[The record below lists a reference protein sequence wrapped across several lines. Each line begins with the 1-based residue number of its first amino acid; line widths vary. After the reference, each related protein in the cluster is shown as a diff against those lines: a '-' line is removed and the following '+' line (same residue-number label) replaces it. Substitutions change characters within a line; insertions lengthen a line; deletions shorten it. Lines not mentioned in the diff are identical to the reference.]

1 MSLDETFSAEHRAA
15 QEALPWLANATLDA
29 AEEERLR
36 AHLRSCACCRD
47 ELALLQAVRA
57 AGPGPGSGPAPGC
70 DPDRAW
76 ARMQQHLDQPEQP
89 QVAPM
94 PGILARWRARVAAN
108 DRNWLRG
115 AVALQ
120 CCLIA
125 VLAAL
130 LLRPDPGQD
139 ADTAYR
145 GLGAS
150 APVQAGILVVFRPD
164 TPERE
169 LRRIVRAS
177 GARLAGGPTA
187 ADAWLLDGG
196 DTAAVLARLRAEPA
210 VELAEPLGAG
220 ARP

>member
-1 MSLDETFSAEHRAA
+1 MSLDETFSAEHKAA
-15 QEALPWLANATLDA
+15 REALPWLANDTLDA
-29 AEEERLR
+29 GEEERLR
-36 AHLRSCACCRD
+36 AHLRGCARCRD

-76 ARMQQHLDQPEQP
+76 ARMQQRLDRP
-89 QVAPM
+89 QAAAAPM
-94 PGILARWRARVAAN
+94 PGIVARWRARIAAN
-108 DRNWLRG
+108 DRSWLRG
-115 AVALQ
+115 ALALQ

-130 LLRPDPGQD
+130 LVRPDPGQD
-139 ADTAYR
+139 AGTAYR

-150 APVQAGILVVFRPD
+150 APVQSGILVVFRPD

>member
-29 AEEERLR
+29 GEEERLR
-36 AHLRSCACCRD
+36 THLRSCACCRD

-76 ARMQQHLDQPEQP
+76 ARMQQRLDQPQ
-89 QVAPM
+89 AASM
-94 PGILARWRARVAAN
+94 PGTLARWGARIAAN
-108 DRNWLRG
+108 DRSWLRG

-130 LLRPDPGQD
+130 LVRPDQGQD
-139 ADTAYR
+139 AGTAYR
-145 GLGAS
+145 GLGAA
-150 APVQAGILVVFRPD
+150 APVRAGIVVVFRPD

>member
-1 MSLDETFSAEHRAA
+1 
-15 QEALPWLANATLDA
+15 
-29 AEEERLR
+29 
-36 AHLRSCACCRD
+36 
-47 ELALLQAVRA
+47 
-57 AGPGPGSGPAPGC
+57 
-70 DPDRAW
+70 
-76 ARMQQHLDQPEQP
+76 MQQRLDRP
-89 QVAPM
+89 QTAPM
-94 PGILARWRARVAAN
+94 PGILARWRARIAAN
-108 DRNWLRG
+108 DRSWLRG

-130 LLRPDPGQD
+130 LVRPDQGRD
-139 ADTAYR
+139 AAMAYR

-177 GARLAGGPTA
+177 GAHLAGGPTA

-196 DTAAVLARLRAEPA
+196 NTAAVLARLRAEPA
-210 VELAEPLGAG
+210 VELAEPLGTG

>member
-1 MSLDETFSAEHRAA
+1 MSLDETFSAEHKAA
-15 QEALPWLANATLDA
+15 QEALPWMANATLDA
-29 AEEERLR
+29 GEEERLR
-36 AHLRSCACCRD
+36 AHLRSCARCRD

-76 ARMQQHLDQPEQP
+76 ARMQQRLDQPQT
-89 QVAPM
+89 AAM
-94 PGILARWRARVAAN
+94 PGILARWRARIAAN
-108 DRNWLRG
+108 DRSWLRG

-130 LLRPDPGQD
+130 LVRPDQGRD
-139 ADTAYR
+139 AAMAYR

-177 GARLAGGPTA
+177 GAHLAGGPTA

-196 DTAAVLARLRAEPA
+196 NTAAVLARLRAEPA
-210 VELAEPLGAG
+210 VELAEPLGTG

>member
-1 MSLDETFSAEHRAA
+1 MSLDETFSAEHRVA
-15 QEALPWLANATLDA
+15 QEALPWMANATLDTG
-29 AEEERLR
+29 EEERLR
-36 AHLRSCACCRD
+36 AHLRGCARCRD

-76 ARMQQHLDQPEQP
+76 ARMQQRLDQPQS
-89 QVAPM
+89 APM
-94 PGILARWRARVAAN
+94 PGILARWRARIAAN
-108 DRNWLRG
+108 DRSWLRG

-125 VLAAL
+125 VLAVL
-130 LLRPDPGQD
+130 LVRPDQGQD
-139 ADTAYR
+139 AAMAYR

-150 APVQAGILVVFRPD
+150 APVQAGIVVVFRPD

-177 GARLAGGPTA
+177 GAHLAGGPTA